1 MGRIEMSAKIGIA
14 AVWALLV
21 SAPLQTVSAQ
31 ALFAGPKPGLGQVI
45 FFRPKSVSFSEKCQV
60 RERGVMLGRVGNGHY
75 FILNVTPGTHQYAT
89 KVITD
94 NAISLSVESGK
105 TYFVKCKIGEGVSIG
120 RPLLYTSDR
129 VSFEEKLPSMS
140 LENPK
145 KMARDIA
152 VDAAKRAS
160 YGGN

>member
-1 MGRIEMSAKIGIA
+1 MYVKIWVASAIA
-14 AVWALLV
+14 VFTSMLT
-21 SAPLQTVSAQ
+21 QTVSAQ
-31 ALFAGPKPGLGQVI
+31 GLFAAPKPGQAQVI

-94 NAISLSVESGK
+94 NAISLSVEAGK

-120 RPLLYTSDR
+120 RPILYSSDR
-129 VSFEEKLPSMS
+129 AAFDEKLPAMS
-140 LENPK
+140 LEDPR

-160 YGGN
+160 YGGQ